1 VKIIILYLS
10 GLSLAWLG
18 LNSFLFGLAFWS
30 RDGALMPTAAGLALI
45 LLAARLLLALV
56 RLYLPPKDPQGRLLD

>member
-1 VKIIILYLS
+1 MKLIILYIS

-18 LNSFLFGLAFWS
+18 LHSFLFGLAFWPH
-30 RDGALMPTAAGLALI
+30 DGALMPTVVGLALI

-56 RLYLPPKDPQGRLLD
+56 RIYLPPKDPPNRLLD